1 MSTPVSRNTS
11 LKRHSSGAHVR
22 DKRSM
27 TGPVAPAF
35 NRGSFVYS
43 SQQTGA
49 ISLPASAVSTPFHPK
64 QERHS
69 DFFPVMSQHHMT
81 SKAEVMPQGFSSVS
95 YHPPRNSL
103 PHLTSNGHVNGNN
116 FDWTSIH
123 PSVAEDY
130 SNAML
135 TSTTNDDMLTVTT
148 EAPDSRMSSVT
159 VADQND
165 YHFGNLFS
173 NDIEI
178 PA

>member
-1 MSTPVSRNTS
+1 M
-11 LKRHSSGAHVR
+11 HVR

-27 TGPVAPAF
+27 TGPIAPAF
-35 NRGSFVYS
+35 NRGSHVYS

-69 DFFPVMSQHHMT
+69 DFFPIIPHHHMT
-81 SKAEVMPQGFSSVS
+81 SDAEGMPQSFSPAS
-95 YHPPRNSL
+95 YHPTRNSL
-103 PHLTSNGHVNGNN
+103 PHLTNNGHVNGNN

-123 PSVAEDY
+123 PRVAEDY

-135 TSTTNDDMLTVTT
+135 TSTANNDDGMLIVKT
-148 EAPDSRMSSVT
+148 EAPNSRMSSVT
-159 VADQND
+159 VADQNE
-165 YHFGNLFS
+165 YNFGNLFS